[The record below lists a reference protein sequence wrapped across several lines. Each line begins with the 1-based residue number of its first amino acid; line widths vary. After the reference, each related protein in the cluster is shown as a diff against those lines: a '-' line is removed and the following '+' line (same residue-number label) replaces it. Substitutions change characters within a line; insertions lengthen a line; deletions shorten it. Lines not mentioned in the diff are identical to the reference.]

1 MTDPKFN
8 SVIADYMDAFLNECR
23 VTHRS
28 IQNIINHLNMFD
40 KFLCQ
45 ENITSK
51 EITEEV
57 YDSWVESFR
66 DLNNDSTIYHKTGN
80 IISLLKYMYSFGS

>member
-1 MTDPKFN
+1 
-8 SVIADYMDAFLNECR
+8 MDAFLNECR

-66 DLNNDSTIYHKTGN
+66 DLY
-80 IISLLKYMYSFGS
+80 L